1 MKINKIKQMKLA
13 DDTIVYVCEAN
24 KKEMKELHSRRLVK
38 HIINQ
43 ISKEIKNLGT
53 KSEENI

>member
-1 MKINKIKQMKLA
+1 MKLA